1 MDHLQSCLS
10 VLSEQQLREL
20 VLQLA
25 AKDPYIHD
33 VFVMELEE
41 TLSTST
47 DEAKIPP
54 SQGHEPS
61 CHHHTKSS
69 SLSSSP
75 VPDSDQE
82 EFAYHPG
89 KFPVFLHCSRA

>member
-1 MDHLQSCLS
+1 
-10 VLSEQQLREL
+10 VRSEQQLHEL
-20 VLQLA
+20 VLRPA
-25 AKDPYIHD
+25 AKDPYVHD
-33 VFVMELEE
+33 VLVMELEE

-47 DEAKIPP
+47 DEAEIPP
-54 SQGHEPS
+54 SQRPESS

-69 SLSSSP
+69 TLSDSP

-89 KFPVFLHCSRA
+89 KFPVSLRCSRA